1 MYLPFHPYDPIPT
14 QPINRIPF
22 NSIIADPSNP
32 ALYTNRS
39 MARLKLDM
47 WDSVTSDCKACL
59 ELAPNNMKGHY
70 YLAQAELAL
79 KAYDDAVNHAKR
91 AHEICIENNDKS
103 ISAVTALVLR
113 CKKERWEDRER
124 RRIREGV
131 QLETQVLSLMEAERD
146 RELKDSKDESE
157 RKEIFGD
164 WEAKLGQLRET
175 FERARNESE
184 KRREVPDWVIDDIT
198 FGIMVDPVIVSFA
211 NMFRAFLGFLVLI
224 RKQTKTG
231 RSYER
236 ASLLEHLRRQS
247 TDPITREKLTP
258 ADLRPNMNLRQ
269 ACEEFLDKNGWAVD
283 W

>member
-1 MYLPFHPYDPIPT
+1 MSDRALLLKEEG
-14 QPINRIPF
+14 NRHF
-22 NSIIADPSNP
+22 QEGDYAGADALYSKAIIADPSNP

-198 FGIMVDPVIVSFA
+198 FGIMVDPVI
-211 NMFRAFLGFLVLI
+211 
-224 RKQTKTG
+224 TKTG